1 MGRNQQPLHL
11 VPEKDALMAAAAAA
25 AKVQGDGFWRRIGL
39 ELVRYGGARFLMTT
53 VVAFASNKLNRGIKF
68 DSNTEDSSE
77 ETLRS
82 ELNVSNEKLVTKTN
96 ASIEKFASEW
106 KVSNEQ
112 LATKTDAS
120 LEKFAS
126 EWTVSNEQLA
136 TKTNASLEKFASDLK
151 VRNEKHVTK
160 TDTSIAELIV
170 ITEKLAREL
179 KIKNAKLSK
188 LETKIENLNAEIHAM
203 KMNVERPT
211 ADSWRSEEYHS

>member
-1 MGRNQQPLHL
+1 M
-11 VPEKDALMAAAAAA
+11 
-25 AKVQGDGFWRRIGL
+25 
-39 ELVRYGGARFLMTT
+39 
-53 VVAFASNKLNRGIKF
+53 
-68 DSNTEDSSE
+68 
-77 ETLRS
+77 
-82 ELNVSNEKLVTKTN
+82 NVSNEKLVTKTN

-160 TDTSIAELIV
+160 TDTSIAEMIV

-179 KIKNAKLSK
+179 KINNAKLSK